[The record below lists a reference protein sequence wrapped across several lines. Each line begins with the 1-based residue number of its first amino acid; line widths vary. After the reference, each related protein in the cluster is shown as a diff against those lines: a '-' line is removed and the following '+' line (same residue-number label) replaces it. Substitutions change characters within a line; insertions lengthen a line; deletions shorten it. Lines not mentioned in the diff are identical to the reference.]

1 MKIVSDN
8 SELLDEIYKELK
20 LSRVKVQKETKTV
33 DGAMSSEM
41 TIALDIFHQAKAHY
55 DDIAFVIGGVIQLG
69 KYLKDGVK
77 VQKKDGTLVS
87 FKEFENMSLE
97 EKKEIF

>member
-20 LSRVKVQKETKTV
+20 LSRVKVQKETKSV
-33 DGAMSSEM
+33 EGAMSGEM

-55 DDIAFVIGGVIQLG
+55 DDIAFVIGGVIQ
-69 KYLKDGVK
+69 
-77 VQKKDGTLVS
+77 
-87 FKEFENMSLE
+87 
-97 EKKEIF
+97 